1 MEPRS
6 DPTATPSERGD
17 SSPRSDE
24 RSDAHEPI
32 VWVDIMDAEDLWM
45 GQMLGVQSVMC
56 PLLLVNLDGAVYAY
70 EDRCPHTGGRL
81 SDGELANGIITCPRH
96 HWEFRAEGGCG
107 VNPKGTQLNP
117 YAVRIIAGRIM
128 IGQRRD

>member
-1 MEPRS
+1 MEPCS

-17 SSPRSDE
+17 PSPRDGES
-24 RSDAHEPI
+24 SDAEPT

-45 GQMLGVQSVMC
+45 GQMLGVESLMC

-81 SDGELANGIITCPRH
+81 SDGELANRIITCPRH
-96 HWEFRAEGGCG
+96 RWEFRAEGGCG
-107 VNPKGTQLNP
+107 VNPTGTQLNR
-117 YAVRIIAGRIM
+117 YAVRIIAGRIL
-128 IGQRRD
+128 IAQRRS